1 MEKCSISH
9 ELMSKKLNEE
19 EKKMNEESLKRFN
32 KTPILNLSN
41 FGVENNNKKQKDRI
55 SPLHRPKN
63 YSKKK

>member
-1 MEKCSISH
+1 
-9 ELMSKKLNEE
+9 MSKKLNEE

-41 FGVENNNKKQKDRI
+41 FGVENNNKKPKDRI